1 MIFMFKDKDISS
13 REKRKNLF
21 YKFEVLNSDSQ
32 FIGYL
37 GDITLSGLKV
47 ISENSIEINS
57 TQILKIKL
65 PPRISGNEEISFEAE
80 CVWSKKEKDNERY
93 QLGFKAE
100 FASEENINIIKI
112 IMELLA
118 SPDDMIL

>member
-1 MIFMFKDKDISS
+1 MFKGKENPN

-21 YKFEVLNSDSQ
+21 YKFEVLNADDKI
-32 FIGYL
+32 IGYL

-47 ISENSIEINS
+47 ISDDSMQLNSIQN
-57 TQILKIKL
+57 LKIKL
-65 PPRISGNEEISFEAE
+65 PPRISGKEEIIFEAE
-80 CVWSKKEKDNERY
+80 CVWCKKEYDNDKF
-93 QLGFKAE
+93 QLGFRADHK
-100 FASEENINIIKI
+100 SNENINTIKI

>member
-1 MIFMFKDKDISS
+1 MFNGKEIPS

-21 YKFEVLNSDSQ
+21 YKFEVLNAEEQ

-47 ISENSIEINS
+47 ISENSMEIDS
-57 TQILKIKL
+57 TQNLKIKL
-65 PPRISGNEEISFEAE
+65 PPRISGKNEISFEAQ

-93 QLGFKAE
+93 QLGFKAK
-100 FASEENINIIKI
+100 FNNKENINTIKI

-118 SPDDMIL
+118 SPDEMIL

>member
-1 MIFMFKDKDISS
+1 MFKGKENPN
-13 REKRKNLF
+13 REKRKSLF
-21 YKFEVLNSDSQ
+21 YKFEVLNANDQ

-47 ISENSIEINS
+47 TSENSMEINS
-57 TQILKIKL
+57 TQNLKIKL
-65 PPRISGNEEISFEAE
+65 PPRISINEIITFKAE
-80 CVWSKKEKDNERY
+80 CVWCKKDEDNNNY
-93 QLGFKAE
+93 QLGFKANHN
-100 FASEENINIIKI
+100 SNENINTIKM